1 MFDRLVESE
10 ASGAD
15 ARPRRKIF
23 AVSFIF
29 VALLFSVAVVASIYA
44 ANFDLNNDNFDIAEL
59 LTPVPATEPV
69 EEQPQPQ
76 RQQNAAPAASDRIV
90 RQVLM
95 ESAANNTLV
104 PTSVSTN
111 PNPYRST
118 DRSKFDRV
126 DFGTTDTIGDPGPS
140 GAPRGNGSGSGGD
153 KFVASSSDNDVD
165 GPTKVPPP
173 VAPKVDKK
181 PPAIKSEGVING
193 KATSLPKPVYTAA
206 AKSVG
211 AQGQVQVQVMIDESG
226 KVVSAKAVS
235 GHPMLRGEAQKAAYN
250 AKFSTTYLS
259 NVPVKVTGIITYNF
273 VK

>member
-44 ANFDLNNDNFDIAEL
+44 ANFDLRNDNFDIAEL

-76 RQQNAAPAASDRIV
+76 RQQNAAPSSSDRIQ
-90 RQVLM
+90 RKVLM
-95 ESAANNTLV
+95 ESTANNTLI
-104 PTSVSTN
+104 PKSVSTD
-111 PNPYRST
+111 PNKFVTT
-118 DRSKFDRV
+118 DRSRFDDV
-126 DFGTTDTIGDPGPS
+126 DLGPKDSLGNPVASEPPQGESGFPS
-140 GAPRGNGSGSGGD
+140 GREY
-153 KFVASSSDNDVD
+153 VASSGDDPD

-173 VAPKVDKK
+173 AAPKVESK
-181 PPAIKSEGVING
+181 PPPVKSEGVING
-193 KATSLPKPVYTAA
+193 KATSLPKPAYTAA
-206 AKSVG
+206 AKLVG
-211 AQGQVQVQVMIDESG
+211 AQGLVQVQVMIDERG
-226 KVVSAKAVS
+226 KVVSAKAIS
-235 GHPMLRGEAQKAAYN
+235 GHPMLRSEAQKAAFN

-259 NVPVKVTGIITYNF
+259 KVPVKVTGIITYNF